1 MKFTDE
7 DLRRYDDAVLRIAQ
21 PKRKEYLDQ
30 VDRLIARLEK
40 RIAEDGSFSVRTFR
54 KAGSLK
60 KGTVLRPLPGS
71 AVDADVAV
79 YLDQEDADFDLDRL
93 RALLRTLVRL
103 VYPGKVDGDFTV
115 NDKTLGIT
123 FRDSGL
129 DVDLVPVICDDARG
143 DGWGHQPSA
152 SGGQVLT
159 CIPGQLDFIAE
170 RKKRDAR
177 YRRVVRI
184 AKRWRDWQELD
195 ELRSFPI
202 ELWVAYLLDAEGPCS
217 SVEDGLVRLFRWIAQ
232 SDLTQPVFF
241 ADSGQTTPS
250 VGDPVVTLDPVNAD
264 NNVTAR
270 ITEGERTA
278 IVAAATEAFETLAYA
293 RRVRSP
299 EDTNAL
305 WVELVGPSFTIEEA
319 P

>member
-7 DLRRYDDAVLRIAQ
+7 DLRRFDDAVLRIAQ

-30 VDRLIARLEK
+30 VDRLIERLEN
-40 RIAEDGSFSVRTFR
+40 RIAEEGSFSVRAFR

-60 KGTVLRPLPGS
+60 KGTVLRPLPGN

-79 YLDQEDADFDLDRL
+79 YLDQEDAAFDLDEL
-93 RALLRTLVRL
+93 RALLRSLVRL
-103 VYPGKVDGDFTV
+103 VYPGKVNSDFAV

-143 DGWGHQPSA
+143 DGWGWQPSG
-152 SGGQVLT
+152 SGGKLLT
-159 CIPGQLDFIAE
+159 CIPGQLDFISE
-170 RKKRDAR
+170 RKKRDGR

-184 AKRWRDWQELD
+184 AKRWRDWQELT

-202 ELWVAYLLDAEGPCS
+202 ELWVAYLLDTGGPCA
-217 SVEDGLVRLFRWIAQ
+217 SVEDGLVRLFRWVAQ
-232 SDLTQPVFF
+232 SELAQPVFF
-241 ADSGQTTPS
+241 AESGQTAPAMS
-250 VGDPVVTLDPVNAD
+250 DPVVTLDPVNAD

-270 ITEGERTA
+270 ITEEERLT
-278 IVAAATEAFETLAYA
+278 IVTAATEAFETLTYA

-299 EDTNAL
+299 DDTNTL
-305 WVELVGPSFTIEEA
+305 WVELVGSSFTVEEA
-319 P
+319 A